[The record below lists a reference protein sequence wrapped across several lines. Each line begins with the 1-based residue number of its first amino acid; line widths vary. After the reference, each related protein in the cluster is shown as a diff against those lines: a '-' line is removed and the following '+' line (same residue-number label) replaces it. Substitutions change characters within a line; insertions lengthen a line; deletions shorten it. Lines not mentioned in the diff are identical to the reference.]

1 MLKRL
6 TFLVLVPALASCASS
21 NTSTKWTCIAEGDH
35 CTSIAETDGRQD
47 KPKRA
52 AGDGVI
58 FDRKP
63 ARWWEPNA
71 PGTATRDFDPRRD
84 GDQVMRVVVAPYVDA
99 QGDYH
104 ARSEIFAVVRRAQ
117 WWLTPPVAK
126 TSAPEPGSDLSTE
139 GMTKAKPGDQP

>member
-1 MLKRL
+1 MFRGLALIVLPFVL
-6 TFLVLVPALASCASS
+6 TACASN

-35 CTSIAETDGRQD
+35 CTSIAETDARQD
-47 KPKRA
+47 KTRKIS
-52 AGDGVI
+52 GDAVI
-58 FDRKP
+58 FDTKP

-71 PGTATRDFDPRRD
+71 PGTATREFDPRRD
-84 GDQVMRVVVAPYVDA
+84 GDQVMRVVVAPFVDA

-126 TSAPEPGSDLSTE
+126 TAAPDPGAELSPE
-139 GMTKAKPGDQP
+139 TKDKARP

>member
-1 MLKRL
+1 MFKRL
-6 TFLVLVPALASCASS
+6 IVMLPLLLSACASS

-35 CTSIAETDGRQD
+35 CTTIADTDSRKDRPQ
-47 KPKRA
+47 RLS
-52 AGDGVI
+52 GDPVI
-58 FDRKP
+58 FDTKP
-63 ARWWEPNA
+63 ARWWQPNA

-84 GDQVMRVVVAPYVDA
+84 GDQVMRVIVAPYVDA

-126 TSAPEPGSDLSTE
+126 TAVPEAGTDLSVDE
-139 GMTKAKPGDQP
+139 KPKVSSGEKP